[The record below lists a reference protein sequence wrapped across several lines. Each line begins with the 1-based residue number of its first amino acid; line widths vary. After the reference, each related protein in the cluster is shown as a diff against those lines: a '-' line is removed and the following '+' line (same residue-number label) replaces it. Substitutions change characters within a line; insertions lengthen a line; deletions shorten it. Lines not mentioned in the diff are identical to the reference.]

1 MSITAAGRTMSA
13 AMVTEVTTAALSPVL
28 MAELNF
34 SSPVR
39 LWTGYGTLTYAGN
52 GYLGMGDLGSIA
64 PVEETTDL
72 SARGMIFQLSGVPT
86 AFISLALNEDYQGRP
101 CSVMLGALSPTAG
114 LIASPVTVFVG
125 KMDVMTINDD
135 GSTAT
140 IGLSAESRLVD
151 FRRVRELR
159 YTDEEQAAIDPT
171 DKGLEFVNS
180 IQEKTIFWGSPNSMN
195 PTLWNG
201 GNDPIDRDR
210 NPDEAI

>member
-1 MSITAAGRTMSA
+1 MSA
-13 AMVTEVTTAALSPVL
+13 GMVAEVTTAALSPVL
-28 MAELNF
+28 LVSMSF
-34 SSPVR
+34 STPVY

-171 DKGLEFVNS
+171 DKGLEYVNS
-180 IQEKTIFWGSPNSMN
+180 IQEKTIFWGSPNSMS
-195 PTLWNG
+195 G
-201 GNDPIDRDR
+201 IDPPGEDGPINIPLR
-210 NPDEAI
+210 